1 MVANA
6 SPHDGMTGSLAGG
19 ASSLPADVGASVLA
33 VSIVRTRAQFDAL
46 EADWNALFA
55 RCARGANIFQSFN
68 WNWHWANVYLAKTQS
83 RRALALIALYRG
95 DRLVALWPL
104 QETRLLGARVL
115 EWMGGPVSQYGDILI
130 DPEEEALAI
139 LDHGW
144 RAITQDLRVDALNL
158 RKVRA
163 DASVLPLLQT
173 QRSRIAHRCEAPFLD
188 IASAPDLATYETRYS
203 GKTRKNRRRLA
214 RRLAEAGAM
223 RIERLAD
230 DPVAAAAAR
239 DTVLLR
245 SKTLHETGRVS
256 PALDDPRCARF
267 FAEAASG
274 TKPCGCRVTRILIDD
289 ALVAS
294 AIDVTQH
301 GHRAAHMIA
310 HDLKYEAFGPG
321 VTMVGDWV
329 QAAFDD
335 GVAVLDLLAPA
346 HSYKWDWADS
356 SLDVADH
363 VVATSWIGQSV
374 VVPYL
379 IQVRPRLKRAWERF
393 AQWRA
398 GGHARGDRAPACDG
412 RAEGN
417 G

>member
-6 SPHDGMTGSLAGG
+6 SPHDGMTGSLAAGAPSVPFAA
-19 ASSLPADVGASVLA
+19 ASSGLI
-33 VSIVRTRAQFDAL
+33 VSIVRTRAQFDVL

-55 RCARGANIFQSFN
+55 RCAKGAHVFQSFN
-68 WNWHWANVYLAKTQS
+68 WNWHWANVYLAEADNS
-83 RRALALIALYRG
+83 LALIALYRG

-104 QETRLLGARVL
+104 QEARLLGARVL
-115 EWMGGPVSQYGDILI
+115 EWMGAPVSQYGDILI
-130 DPEEEALAI
+130 DPDEDARAVLEC
-139 LDHGW
+139 GW
-144 RAITQDLRVDALNL
+144 RTITQDLRVDALHL

-163 DASVLPLLQT
+163 DANVLPLLQT
-173 QRSRIAHRCEAPFLD
+173 QRSRIASRSEAPFLD

-203 GKTRKNRRRLA
+203 SKTRKNRRRLA

-230 DPVAAAAAR
+230 GPDAAEAAR
-239 DTVLLR
+239 ATVLLR
-245 SKTLHETGRVS
+245 RATLHATGRVS
-256 PALDDPRCARF
+256 PALDDARYARF
-267 FAEAASG
+267 FAEATSG
-274 TKPCGCRVTRILIDD
+274 TKPCGCRVTRILIDGK
-289 ALVAS
+289 LVAS

-301 GHRAAHMIA
+301 GARAAHMIA
-310 HDLKYEAFGPG
+310 HDLQYEACGPG

-329 QAAFDD
+329 QAAFED
-335 GVAVLDLLAPA
+335 GIGVLDLLAPA

-356 SLDVADH
+356 SVDVADH
-363 VVATSWIGQSV
+363 VVATSWIGRSM

-379 IQVRPRLKRAWERF
+379 IEVRPRLKNAWEQL

-398 GGHARGDRAPACDG
+398 GRQARGDRAPACDG
-412 RAEGN
+412 RAEAN